1 MNKLSTKKLTYT
13 GLFIALVFI
22 FSAFFQIPLKTPMG
36 DTRFHL
42 GNAFCLLGGIILGP
56 GLGGLAAG
64 VGSAIFDLT
73 NPLYF
78 ASAPFTFI
86 NKFMMGF
93 VAGLIFHKTKIKN
106 EKAKAALAGFFG
118 QITYIILYL
127 LYTFIKNKVAMGLSF
142 EANMVE
148 VVQKLGVSS
157 INGVISVIVA
167 AIFSISVAKRVKMD

>member
-1 MNKLSTKKLTYT
+1 MNNLNTKKLTYT

-36 DTRFHL
+36 ETRFHL
-42 GNAFCLLGGIILGP
+42 GNTFCLLAGIILGP
-56 GLGGLAAG
+56 GLGGLASG
-64 VGSAIFDLT
+64 LGSVIFDLT

-93 VAGLIFHKTKIKN
+93 VAGLVFKKIGRKDS
-106 EKAKAALAGFFG
+106 KISVIIAGILG
-118 QITYIILYL
+118 QVTYIVLYL
-127 LYTFIKNKVAMGLSF
+127 LYTFLKNKIAMGLSTA
-142 EANMVE
+142 ANLTE

-157 INGVISVIVA
+157 INGIISVIIA
-167 AIFSISVAKRVKMD
+167 SIFALAIIKKVKLD

>member
-1 MNKLSTKKLTYT
+1 MNKLTTKKITYT

-42 GNAFCLLGGIILGP
+42 GNVFCLLGGIILGP

-64 VGSAIFDLT
+64 IGSAIFDLT

-93 VAGLIFHKTKIKN
+93 VAGLVFHKVKIKN
-106 EKAKAALAGFFG
+106 EKLRAALAGLCG
-118 QITYIILYL
+118 QVTYIILYL
-127 LYTFIKNKVAMGLSF
+127 LYTFIKNKIAMGLSF

-148 VVQKLGVSS
+148 VLQKLGVSS
-157 INGVISVIVA
+157 INGIISVIVA
-167 AIFSISVAKRVKMD
+167 SIFAIAVAKRVKMD

>member
-1 MNKLSTKKLTYT
+1 MNKLTTKKLTYT

-22 FSAFFQIPLKTPMG
+22 FSAYFQIPLKTPMG

-42 GNAFCLLGGIILGP
+42 GNTFCLLGGIILGP
-56 GLGGLAAG
+56 VLGGLCSG
-64 VGSAIFDLT
+64 IGSAIFDLT

-93 VAGLIFHKTKIKN
+93 IAGLVYKKMKIKN
-106 EKAKAALAGFFG
+106 EKTKAIIAGLLG

-127 LYTFIKNKVAMGLSF
+127 LYTFIKNKFILKLTI
-142 EANMVE
+142 EANTVE
-148 VVQKLGVSS
+148 IIQKLGVSS
-157 INGVISVIVA
+157 INGLISVIIA
-167 AIFSISVAKRVKMD
+167 SIFTIAVAKRVKMD